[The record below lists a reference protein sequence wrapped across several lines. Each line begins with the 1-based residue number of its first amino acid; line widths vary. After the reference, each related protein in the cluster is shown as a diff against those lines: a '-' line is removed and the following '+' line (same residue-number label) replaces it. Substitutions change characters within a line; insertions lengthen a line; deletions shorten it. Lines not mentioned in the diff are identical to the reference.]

1 MEEFALFFVDFLIK
15 DKEGYLVTCPSVS
28 PENRFVLEDGSDTPI
43 CAGPTMDNQIIRGLM
58 SACLEAAKI
67 LGIESPYKADFERII
82 RELRPNQIDSIGRLK
97 EWAWEEKEL
106 TPNMVHTSHLWAVFP
121 GDEISWNKDKEIY
134 EAARKSLDS
143 RIEHGAKATGWG
155 GAWPVSYTHLDV
167 YKRQVVLGEL

>member
-1 MEEFALFFVDFLIK
+1 M
-15 DKEGYLVTCPSVS
+15 C
-28 PENRFVLEDGSDTPI
+28 
-43 CAGPTMDNQIIRGLM
+43 IR
-58 SACLEAAKI
+58 
-67 LGIESPYKADFERII
+67 DR
-82 RELRPNQIDSIGRLK
+82 LRPNQIDSIGRLK

-155 GAWPVSYTHLDV
+155 GAWPIAFFARFLN
-167 YKRQVVLGEL
+167 GEGAQLSLIHI